1 MNHSGIFIFGIKNEV
16 LHWSI
21 TQLHFGVHYFGVENG
36 VIRWKCSNK

>member
-21 TQLHFGVHYFGVENG
+21 TQLHFGVTLF
-36 VIRWKCSNK
+36 WS